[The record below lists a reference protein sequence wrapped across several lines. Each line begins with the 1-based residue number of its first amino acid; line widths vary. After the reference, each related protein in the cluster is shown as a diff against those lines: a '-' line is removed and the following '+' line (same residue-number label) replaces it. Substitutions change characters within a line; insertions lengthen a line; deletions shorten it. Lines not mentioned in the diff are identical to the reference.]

1 MKENAETTP
10 KHEAEVI
17 DIMPFIKAKKKPD
30 IDEPEEILIDQTLS
44 DLIQI
49 MELSTDDIA
58 GTLVA
63 RLVYEVDLLPDV
75 QSNVLFDELEL
86 RIRDLKSL
94 LEQLKG
100 VSK

>member
-1 MKENAETTP
+1 MKKTADTTQ

-17 DIMPFIKAKKKPD
+17 DIMPFIKAKKPVV
-30 IDEPEEILIDQTLS
+30 DEDDEASIEQTLS

-75 QSNVLFDELEL
+75 KSSVLFEELEL
-86 RIRDLKSL
+86 RIRELKTL
-94 LEQLKG
+94 LAQLRE
-100 VSK
+100 VTQ